1 MSKLRNSNLFAARAC
16 RVLFEKRRKRN
27 SIEFWFSDCQSHPE
41 YQDDDHVTVWQQ
53 LANIRPCM
61 RNIFWPS
68 SWRSFWRGSRWT
80 PRRAGSGCCWRTRR
94 PPWSAA
100 SSGAQS
106 RWTSNWRSGA
116 GQFLFFFFL
125 GDLSNP
131 GIMGRFLMLLAVL
144 GVIGRYLAKAIIS
157 DKSKWRK

>member
-1 MSKLRNSNLFAARAC
+1 MSPTNIVEAISWYCTLKKCCSSTFPKVSMSKLRNSNLFAARAC

-106 RWTSNWRSGA
+106 RWTSSWRSGEE
-116 GQFLFFFFL
+116 QFLFFLLLHL
-125 GDLSNP
+125 GD
-131 GIMGRFLMLLAVL
+131 
-144 GVIGRYLAKAIIS
+144 
-157 DKSKWRK
+157 